1 LDRKPHESALRE
13 AAGVSLTHE
22 IPQAGAIARQS
33 PKPFALRAKIAWTRR
48 LIVLGVLI
56 LWEMGTRL
64 AGNSELIAPPSAIVR
79 ALFTEIL
86 PDAQIR
92 GAIGLTLFEVMS
104 AYVLAVVGGLVLGLS
119 IGSTNLSRRSLFP
132 IVLLLYAIPQVVLLP
147 LFTLGFG
154 IGPAAKIA
162 FGFSHGVF
170 PVLVN
175 VVAGMRNVDPLYL
188 KAARSMGART
198 PDIIRNVTFPH
209 MVGSFFTGLR
219 LAMTMTLLGVILA
232 ELYVSTT
239 GVGYFTKLF
248 AETFDPAPLFA
259 LIGTLAVM
267 AIGLNEI
274 VRAVERRFAGWKSLI
289 SESV

>member
-1 LDRKPHESALRE
+1 MPVEVAPDAV
-13 AAGVSLTHE
+13 G
-22 IPQAGAIARQS
+22 GARVGD
-33 PKPFALRAKIAWTRR
+33 P
-48 LIVLGVLI
+48 
-56 LWEMGTRL
+56 
-64 AGNSELIAPPSAIVR
+64 NLIAPPSAITR
-79 ALFTEIL
+79 ALFTAVL
-86 PDAQIR
+86 PDADIR
-92 GAIGLTLFEVMS
+92 NAILIALFEVIV
-104 AYVLAVVGGLVLGLS
+104 AYVLAIVVGLVLGLA
-119 IGSTNLSRRSLFP
+119 IGSSNLGRRSLYP

-175 VVAGMRNVDPLYL
+175 TIAGMRNVSPLYL
-188 KAARSMGART
+188 KAAQAMGARRS
-198 PDIIRNVTFPH
+198 DIARDVVFPH

-232 ELYVSTT
+232 ELYVSTA

-259 LIGTLAVM
+259 LIGTLAIM
-267 AIGLNEI
+267 AIALNEL
-274 VRAVERRFAGWKSLI
+274 VRVAERRFTRWKY
-289 SESV
+289 V

>member
-1 LDRKPHESALRE
+1 M
-13 AAGVSLTHE
+13 SLTQTE
-22 IPQAGAIARQS
+22 ILEDPGIVRPRRKQS
-33 PKPFALRAKIAWTRR
+33 SRAANVVWTRR
-48 LIVLGVLI
+48 LIVLGALL
-56 LWEMGTRL
+56 LWEIGTRL
-64 AGNSELIAPPSAIVR
+64 AGKSDLIAPPSSIVR
-79 ALFTEIL
+79 ALFADIL
-86 PDAQIR
+86 SDAQIR
-92 GAIGLTLFEVMS
+92 SAIALTLFEVVS
-104 AYVLAVVGGLVLGLS
+104 AYSLAIVAGLALGLA

-132 IVLLLYAIPQVVLLP
+132 IILLLYAIPQVVLLP

-175 VVAGMRNVDPLYL
+175 VVAGMQNVNPLYL
-188 KAARSMGART
+188 RAARSMGARRS
-198 PDIIRNVTFPH
+198 DIVRNVMFPH
-209 MVGSFFTGLR
+209 MVASFFTGLR

-232 ELYVSTT
+232 ELYVSTA

-259 LIGTLAVM
+259 LIGTLALM

-274 VRAVERRFAGWKSLI
+274 VRAVERRFTRWKS
-289 SESV
+289 